1 MRRFGALHSAAVACS
16 ERVWGPRLTVV
27 RALKLDFVTSPRH
40 NGEEAIA
47 ICDSEWIEKPDGRDG
62 QRQLREG
69 HENESGRCYISDE
82 REQDGGYGEPDG
94 VEMRELCRAGLR
106 LRWSEDGKRLF
117 CFFMIQCFL
126 FGTDRGWHCRREPR
140 WYESE
145 EIAVVE
151 QENTEGE
158 HEIVQKGVVCGEDY
172 DDLPRSDDEKADE
185 ARTAREEH
193 EKNDAISSTRV
204 APAVPTWNQCGRCW
218 RYQPIQV
225 GSGPFW

>member
-1 MRRFGALHSAAVACS
+1 M
-16 ERVWGPRLTVV
+16 E
-27 RALKLDFVTSPRH
+27 LDFVTSPRH

-47 ICDSEWIEKPDGRDG
+47 IGDTEGIKKPDGRDG

-69 HENESGRCYISDE
+69 HENESGRGYISDE

-126 FGTDRGWHCRREPR
+126 FGTDWQRLCRRKPR
-140 WYESE
+140 WHESE

-151 QENTEGE
+151 QENAERE
-158 HEIVQKGVVCGEDY
+158 HEIVQEGVVRGEDY
-172 DDLPRSDDEKADE
+172 CRS
-185 ARTAREEH
+185 
-193 EKNDAISSTRV
+193 
-204 APAVPTWNQCGRCW
+204 PTG
-218 RYQPIQV
+218 
-225 GSGPFW
+225 